1 MPESWT
7 HEYQAQGENRL
18 LQRLPVGMRERLVED
33 LDPIRMGFKEPVYES
48 DRPIQYVY
56 FPLDSVLSVVT
67 IMDENG
73 PIEIA
78 TVGNEGLVGLPVFL
92 GGGSTPG
99 RAFCQIPGEA
109 LRMRSRVFLEHTRRE
124 AVLRE
129 LLLRY
134 TQAYL
139 TLVSQSAGCNRAHAV
154 DERLARWLLI
164 TQDRI
169 GRDQFPIT
177 QEFIGLMLGVSRG
190 TVNTSASLLQRAG
203 FIRYQRGRITVA
215 DRKGLESAA
224 CNCYAVIRREFDRLL
239 E

>member
-1 MPESWT
+1 
-7 HEYQAQGENRL
+7 
-18 LQRLPVGMRERLVED
+18 
-33 LDPIRMGFKEPVYES
+33 
-48 DRPIQYVY
+48 
-56 FPLDSVLSVVT
+56 
-67 IMDENG
+67 
-73 PIEIA
+73 
-78 TVGNEGLVGLPVFL
+78 
-92 GGGSTPG
+92 
-99 RAFCQIPGEA
+99 
-109 LRMRSRVFLEHTRRE
+109 
-124 AVLRE
+124 
-129 LLLRY
+129 
-134 TQAYL
+134 L

-164 TQDRI
+164 THDRI